1 MSLTTPLNKVLGL
14 GAAKSGIEH
23 WWAQRLTAVALAPL
37 GLWFAIAM
45 LRFETLAYAEV
56 VAWLRDPVTAI
67 LLLMTI
73 IAVVYHSYL
82 GLQVVVEDYVEGKGA
97 KLVAIVLSAF
107 GHAFL
112 VLAAAFAV
120 LRVAFGAGG

>member
-1 MSLTTPLNKVLGL
+1 LTTPLNKVLGL
-14 GAAKSGIEH
+14 GAAKSGVEH

-56 VAWLRDPVTAI
+56 IAWVREPITAV

-73 IAVVYHSYL
+73 LIVVYHSYL
-82 GLQVVVEDYVEGKGA
+82 GVQVVVEDYVEGKGA
-97 KLVAIVLSAF
+97 KLFAMLLSAF
-107 GHAFL
+107 GHLFL
-112 VLAAAFAV
+112 LVAAAFAV
-120 LRVAFGAGG
+120 LKIAFGAGG

>member
-1 MSLTTPLNKVLGL
+1 VSLTTPLNKVLGL
-14 GAAKSGIEH
+14 GTAKSGVEH

-73 IAVVYHSYL
+73 VIVVYHSYL
-82 GLQVVVEDYVEGKGA
+82 GVQAVVEDYVESKGA
-97 KLVAIVLSAF
+97 KLVAVVSSAF
-107 GHAFL
+107 GHVFL
-112 VLAAAFAV
+112 LVAAVFAV
-120 LRVAFGAGG
+120 LKVAFGGA

>member
-1 MSLTTPLNKVLGL
+1 LTTPLNKVLGL
-14 GAAKSGIEH
+14 GSAKSGVEH

-56 VAWLRDPVTAI
+56 VAWLRDSVTAI

-73 IAVVYHSYL
+73 VIVVYHSYL
-82 GLQVVVEDYVEGKGA
+82 GVQVVVEDYVEDKGA
-97 KLVAIVLSAF
+97 KLAAILLSAF
-107 GHAFL
+107 MHVFL
-112 VLAAAFAV
+112 LVAAAFAV
-120 LRVAFGAGG
+120 LKIAFGAGG

>member
-14 GAAKSGIEH
+14 GTAKSGVEH

-73 IAVVYHSYL
+73 GIVVYHSYL
-82 GLQVVVEDYVEGKGA
+82 GVQAVVEDYVESKGA
-97 KLVAIVLSAF
+97 KLVAVVSSAF
-107 GHAFL
+107 GHVFL
-112 VLAAAFAV
+112 LVAAVFAV
-120 LRVAFGAGG
+120 LKVAFGGA

>member
-1 MSLTTPLNKVLGL
+1 VSLTTPLNKVLGL
-14 GAAKSGIEH
+14 GTAKSGVEH

-73 IAVVYHSYL
+73 GIVVYHSYL
-82 GLQVVVEDYVEGKGA
+82 GVQAVVEDYVESKGA
-97 KLVAIVLSAF
+97 KLVAVVSSAF
-107 GHAFL
+107 GHVFL
-112 VLAAAFAV
+112 LVAAVFAV
-120 LRVAFGAGG
+120 LKVAFGGA

>member
-1 MSLTTPLNKVLGL
+1 LTTPLNKVLGL
-14 GAAKSGIEH
+14 GSAKSGVEH

-56 VAWLRDPVTAI
+56 VAWLRDPITAV
-67 LLLMTI
+67 LLLTSI

-82 GLQVVVEDYVEGKGA
+82 GVQVVVEDYIEGKGA
-97 KLVAIVLSAF
+97 KLAAILLSAF
-107 GHAFL
+107 VHVFL
-112 VLAAAFAV
+112 LVAAVFAV
-120 LRVAFGAGG
+120 LKIALGAGG

>member
-1 MSLTTPLNKVLGL
+1 LTTPLNKVLGL
-14 GAAKSGIEH
+14 GSAKSGVEH

-56 VAWLRDPVTAI
+56 VAWLRDPITAV
-67 LLLMTI
+67 LLLTSI

-82 GLQVVVEDYVEGKGA
+82 GVQVVVEDYIEGKGA
-97 KLVAIVLSAF
+97 KLAAILLSAF
-107 GHAFL
+107 VHVFL
-112 VLAAAFAV
+112 LVAAVFAV
-120 LRVAFGAGG
+120 LKIAFGAGG

>member
-1 MSLTTPLNKVLGL
+1 LTTPLNKVLGL
-14 GAAKSGIEH
+14 GAAKSGVEH
-23 WWAQRLTAVALAPL
+23 WWAQRLTAAALAPL

-56 VAWLRDPVTAI
+56 VAWLGDPITAV

-73 IAVVYHSYL
+73 IAVVYHSHL
-82 GLQVVVEDYVEGKGA
+82 GVQVVVEDYVEGKGA

-107 GHAFL
+107 GHVLLL
-112 VLAAAFAV
+112 VAAAFAV
-120 LRVAFGAGG
+120 LKVAFGAGG

>member
-1 MSLTTPLNKVLGL
+1 LNKVLGL

>member
-1 MSLTTPLNKVLGL
+1 LTTPLNKVLGL
-14 GAAKSGIEH
+14 GSAKSGVEH

-56 VAWLRDPVTAI
+56 VAWLRDPITAV
-67 LLLMTI
+67 LLLTSI

-82 GLQVVVEDYVEGKGA
+82 GVQVVAEDYIEGKGA
-97 KLVAIVLSAF
+97 KLAAVLLSAF
-107 GHAFL
+107 AHVFL
-112 VLAAAFAV
+112 LVAAVFAV
-120 LRVAFGAGG
+120 LKIAFGAGG

>member
-1 MSLTTPLNKVLGL
+1 LTTPLKKVLGL
-14 GAAKSGIEH
+14 GSAKSGVEH

-56 VAWLRDPVTAI
+56 VAWLRDPITAV
-67 LLLMTI
+67 LLLTSI

-82 GLQVVVEDYVEGKGA
+82 GVQVVVEDYIEGKGA
-97 KLVAIVLSAF
+97 KLAAILLSAF
-107 GHAFL
+107 VHVFL
-112 VLAAAFAV
+112 LVAAVFAV
-120 LRVAFGAGG
+120 LKIAFGAGG